1 MSENSANRSI
11 LGCDEAEGLKNSS
24 DLGEA
29 SIRDRAE
36 EVGEKGKKEDVSST
50 DWRKFFN
57 ASADQTLKFFPPQ
70 PLNGKSIVVPLSEV
84 FEEGEQKWKY
94 AVVAQFVGRIP
105 NFSVFQK
112 KVNLLWGE
120 DGEIDIKPA
129 GHNLFIL
136 HFPNSR
142 VRDRVIESGPW
153 HIQNK
158 PLIVRRWEPGM
169 RSLEFDMTKLPL
181 WIHLGNIP
189 LELFTQTGISYIA
202 SALGNPLYMDRFT
215 ANQQRLAFAKVCI
228 EVEASRD
235 IPRSIEVQLK
245 DGSIGL
251 VHVEIPWMPTKC
263 VQCGIFGHG
272 DKTCPK
278 KLQPR
283 KAWVPKVVEKKNED
297 PLENKNMQQQG
308 LEKVETI
315 QVEEK
320 REEKKNET
328 PPSKIA
334 VGMGKSG
341 SVNRFAI
348 LKTIDEKAEEE
359 IMVSETMPMMEEEIQ
374 MEPRKA
380 RAAAAGVAD
389 LMKSLKTRRKGPIDK
404 GKVKQGKA
412 GSPALGGTHSSP
424 SL

>member
-1 MSENSANRSI
+1 M
-11 LGCDEAEGLKNSS
+11 
-24 DLGEA
+24 
-29 SIRDRAE
+29 
-36 EVGEKGKKEDVSST
+36 
-50 DWRKFFN
+50 
-57 ASADQTLKFFPPQ
+57 KFFPPQ
-70 PLNGKSIVVPLSEV
+70 PLNGKSIVVPPSEV

-112 KVNLLWGE
+112 MVNLLWGE

-297 PLENKNMQQQG
+297 PLENRNMQQQG